1 MWRFET
7 SQKIFE
13 IGRVRLGGQPGEL
26 PTVLIGSIF
35 YEGHKIVENPI
46 IGIFNK
52 DAAER
57 LLNKQEEMSERAG
70 NPCMVDVVAMTQQAI
85 EKYIDFVAEMTDVP
99 MLIDSSSA
107 DVKISGVKYCKE
119 IGLTERVV
127 YNSINYHTNDAEA
140 KNLKDSNVKAA
151 VILAYNP
158 QNVWPIGRV
167 EILKGNSS
175 QKGLMKIAE
184 EANIEKPLIDTAVLD
199 VPSMG
204 LAAEAAVLVKREF
217 GLPCG
222 AGPVNAVSE
231 WKKVKELGDYAK
243 NVCIANAVTTMQ
255 YAGASF
261 ILYGPIEKSEV
272 VFPAAAMTDAIIAYN
287 ARIHGVKIK
296 IKDHPLFKIF

>member
-13 IGRVRLGGQPGEL
+13 IGKVRLGGQPGEL